1 LVELAQD
8 VEEYRRHGVDAAAV
22 LPQRASA
29 AQAYLK
35 DQNFPFDV
43 LLDEDRQVVKAY
55 GVWHRIGLDAW
66 NTSRPAVFLIEQ
78 DRSIRYSFI
87 GESQREFPA
96 LADILRA
103 IQAG

>member
-1 LVELAQD
+1 MVELAQD

-29 AQAYLK
+29 AHGYLHE
-35 DQNFPFDV
+35 QNFPFDV
-43 LLDEDRQVVKAY
+43 LLDEAREVVKAY
-55 GVWHRIGLDAW
+55 QVWHRIGLDAW

-96 LADILRA
+96 LDEILRA
-103 IQAG
+103 M

>member
-1 LVELAQD
+1 M
-8 VEEYRRHGVDAAAV
+8 

-29 AQAYLK
+29 AHAYLS

-43 LLDEDRQVVKAY
+43 LLDEARQVVKAY
-55 GVWHRIGLDAW
+55 AVWHRIGLDAW
-66 NTSRPAVFLIEQ
+66 NTSRPAVFLIER

-96 LADILRA
+96 PDEILRA
-103 IQAG
+103 I